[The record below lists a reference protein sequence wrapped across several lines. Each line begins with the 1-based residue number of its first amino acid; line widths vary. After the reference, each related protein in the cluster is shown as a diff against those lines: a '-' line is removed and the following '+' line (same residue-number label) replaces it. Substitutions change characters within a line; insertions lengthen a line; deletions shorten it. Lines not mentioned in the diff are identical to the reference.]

1 MDGVNGLTC
10 ATRYSTT
17 NRRGPGVFCSGDY
30 SVCECVSLKVDEDEE
45 RGDRNCDRKWVMP
58 CLYESSVSVD

>member
-1 MDGVNGLTC
+1 M
-10 ATRYSTT
+10 ASTGSRV
-17 NRRGPGVFCSGDY
+17 RRGTAPRIEGDRGVFCSGDY